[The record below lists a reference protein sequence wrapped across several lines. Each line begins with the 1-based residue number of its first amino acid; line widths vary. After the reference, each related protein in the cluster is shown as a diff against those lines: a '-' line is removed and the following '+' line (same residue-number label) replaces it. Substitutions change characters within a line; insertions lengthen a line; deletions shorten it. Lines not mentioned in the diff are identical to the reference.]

1 MEKEKMP
8 AIYTTAEHKI
18 GTVTYYVI
26 SAQSEKAAETLDKK
40 IEKLIRKDI
49 LETAERQHLH

>member
-1 MEKEKMP
+1 MP